1 LALQFENLDGTEV
14 SFAKLSSGIKHLIVL
29 LCPLYYFNTKN
40 SIVLFDEIEN
50 SLFPDIQRIIID
62 LITKLTPFS
71 QLFFATHSPIIASS
85 FEPWEIVELKFNE
98 EGKVYREL
106 YYESENHVDNYTID
120 PQYMRWDDIL
130 NRVFDME
137 NDGSELRRIELDNLA
152 MLNVKFRKMQNNGA
166 KDSVD
171 SNEIATEINK
181 LKLKLSKW
189 D

>member
-1 LALQFENLDGTEV
+1 
-14 SFAKLSSGIKHLIVL
+14 
-29 LCPLYYFNTKN
+29 
-40 SIVLFDEIEN
+40 
-50 SLFPDIQRIIID
+50 
-62 LITKLTPFS
+62 
-71 QLFFATHSPIIASS
+71 
-85 FEPWEIVELKFNE
+85 
-98 EGKVYREL
+98 
-106 YYESENHVDNYTID
+106 
-120 PQYMRWDDIL
+120 MRWDDIL

-166 KDSVD
+166 KDSVE